1 MGVYEQQILPRLIDL
16 VLGTKAM
23 GELRSRALDGI
34 SGTVLEIGFGSGTNL
49 PYYPAEVRRVLA
61 VDPATVGRKLAAR
74 RLAAS
79 SIPVEFIGLDGE
91 TLPLDDHSVDNAVS
105 TWTLCTIDDVGA
117 ALSEVRRALKP
128 RGRLYF
134 LEHGLAPDPH
144 LARRQHRFTPLQQRI
159 AGGCRLDRDHRA
171 LLTEAGFELE
181 RIANF
186 QIAGPK
192 AASYMYAGIALA

>member
-1 MGVYEQQILPRLIDL
+1 MSVYEHQILPRLIDL

-23 GELRSRALDGI
+23 GELRHRALEGI

-49 PYYPAEVRRVLA
+49 PYYPPEVDRVLA
-61 VDPATVGRKLAAR
+61 VDPATVGRKLAAK

-117 ALSEVRRALKP
+117 ALSEVRRVLKP
-128 RGRLYF
+128 GGRLYF
-134 LEHGLAPDPH
+134 LEHGLASDPR
-144 LARRQHRFTPLQQRI
+144 LAHHQHRLTPLQQRV

-171 LLTEAGFELE
+171 LLIEAGFELE

-192 AASYMYAGIALA
+192 AGNYMYAGIAVA